1 MNESYGE
8 VGAVCSEEIQ
18 TASRAITVAMLK
30 SIRIIMDIKPF
41 DLSGRNVLVTGGT
54 SGIGLACVERL
65 AEYGAKVVATYV
77 EGKEDPKTI
86 LQGLS
91 KIGDLQLEPLDLRS
105 GDSIKRCI
113 NNVIDQLGS
122 LEVLVN
128 NAAVGSATVEEW
140 SKDTEEQDSLM
151 LQINADGTLKMCR
164 HYLDVTA
171 GAGRKI
177 INLSSVGG
185 GISAFPGFRL
195 SDGMSK
201 AAVAFL
207 SKQLAAETVFEE
219 VDVFAVCPGA
229 TDTPMFRAS
238 TLQKLSRSQESQFFK
253 RLPKKRL
260 IEASEIAA
268 LVHFLA
274 TPASTVLHGAV
285 LDASMGLGVRP
296 GLMSDRTS

>member
-1 MNESYGE
+1 M
-8 VGAVCSEEIQ
+8 
-18 TASRAITVAMLK
+18 
-30 SIRIIMDIKPF
+30 
-41 DLSGRNVLVTGGT
+41 
-54 SGIGLACVERL
+54 
-65 AEYGAKVVATYV
+65 
-77 EGKEDPKTI
+77 
-86 LQGLS
+86 
-91 KIGDLQLEPLDLRS
+91 
-105 GDSIKRCI
+105 
-113 NNVIDQLGS
+113 
-122 LEVLVN
+122 VN

-140 SKDTEEQDSLM
+140 SADIEEQDSLM

-171 GAGRKI
+171 GPGRKI

-207 SKQLAAETVFEE
+207 SKQLAAEMVFEE

-238 TLQKLSRSQESQFFK
+238 TLKKLSTSQEQQFFE

-285 LDASMGLGVRP
+285 LDASMRLGVRP

>member
-1 MNESYGE
+1 MN
-8 VGAVCSEEIQ
+8 
-18 TASRAITVAMLK
+18 T
-30 SIRIIMDIKPF
+30 KPF
-41 DLSGRNVLVTGGT
+41 DLSGRTVLVTGGT

-65 AEYGAKVVATYV
+65 AEYGAKVVATYL
-77 EGKEDPKTI
+77 EGKEDPETI

-91 KIGDLQLEPLDLRS
+91 KI

-113 NNVIDQLGS
+113 NNVIDQRGNLD
-122 LEVLVN
+122 VLVN
-128 NAAVGSATVEEW
+128 NAAVGSATVEGW
-140 SKDTEEQDSLM
+140 SADIEEQDSLM

-171 GAGRKI
+171 GPGRKI

-207 SKQLAAETVFEE
+207 SKQLAAEMVFEE

-238 TLQKLSRSQESQFFK
+238 TLKKLSTSQEQQFFE